1 MPAPTKYASGGNMD
15 IEINVKLKKG
25 LLNPEAKTIERSLQ
39 LLGYKNVSDFDTK
52 RAFAMRIDAASADE
66 ARKQADEM
74 CRRML
79 VNPVI
84 QDYEIIVK

>member
-1 MPAPTKYASGGNMD
+1 MTYD
-15 IEINVKLKKG
+15 VEINVKLKKG

-52 RAFAMRIDAASADE
+52 RAFAMKIESSSPEE
-66 ARKQADEM
+66 AEKQADDM
-74 CRRML
+74 CKRIL

-84 QDYEIIVK
+84 QDYEITVK

>member
-1 MPAPTKYASGGNMD
+1 MTYD
-15 IEINVKLKKG
+15 LEINVKLKKG

-52 RAFAMRIDAASADE
+52 RAFAMKIDASSPEE
-66 ARKQADEM
+66 AEKQADEM
-74 CRRML
+74 CKRIL

-84 QDYEIIVK
+84 QDYEILIK